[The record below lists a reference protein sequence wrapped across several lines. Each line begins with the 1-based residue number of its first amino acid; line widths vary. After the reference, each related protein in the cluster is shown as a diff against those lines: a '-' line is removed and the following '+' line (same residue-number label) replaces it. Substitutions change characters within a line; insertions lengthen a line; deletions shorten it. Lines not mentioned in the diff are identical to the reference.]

1 MKNQD
6 WELVQCP
13 LGSMTP
19 CFIANPP
26 FSSPSRSAVSQYA
39 AAKPNINT
47 LCMKTYVLDLSFV
60 YLGDFI
66 VQALNTAIQNVL

>member
-1 MKNQD
+1 M
-6 WELVQCP
+6 
-13 LGSMTP
+13 
-19 CFIANPP
+19 
-26 FSSPSRSAVSQYA
+26 SRSAVSQYA

-47 LCMKTYVLDLSFV
+47 LRMKTYVLDLLFV